1 MKINLRLLS
10 ILLFAGFNSLAQS
23 NPVPKVDSSATTT
36 PATAA
41 VDFIPNNKLLLEN
54 LINET
59 KSKLDQDNKSLQSY
73 LNLSKQIN
81 DCKDKI
87 SKVQSKISADAI
99 APILAKKADD
109 EWRQANNAYV
119 TLYNSLAYY
128 IISQNNPGYDEANDV
143 KLQFGQSIQ
152 NELANSFSPIYNIF
166 TTSEKNLTE
175 VEKQSLKSFFTE
187 ANIDNI
193 KKRITGICDTKQ
205 AEVSKSID
213 LLKSRIKSTNDYL
226 PKLYEKFNEQ
236 ETQINSLAI
245 KLGLPLFC
253 ITILLLFLGPKL
265 LRYLFKAPAETDNS
279 SQNMLVEIS
288 TVLLLT
294 MSILIL
300 GLSEKIKSDV
310 LGTLIGG
317 ISGYVLNR
325 MRSTNQS
332 EKDKPAV

>member
-1 MKINLRLLS
+1 MKLNLRLLS

-213 LLKSRIKSTNDYL
+213 Y
-226 PKLYEKFNEQ
+226 
-236 ETQINSLAI
+236 
-245 KLGLPLFC
+245 
-253 ITILLLFLGPKL
+253 
-265 LRYLFKAPAETDNS
+265 
-279 SQNMLVEIS
+279 
-288 TVLLLT
+288 
-294 MSILIL
+294 
-300 GLSEKIKSDV
+300 
-310 LGTLIGG
+310 
-317 ISGYVLNR
+317 
-325 MRSTNQS
+325 
-332 EKDKPAV
+332 